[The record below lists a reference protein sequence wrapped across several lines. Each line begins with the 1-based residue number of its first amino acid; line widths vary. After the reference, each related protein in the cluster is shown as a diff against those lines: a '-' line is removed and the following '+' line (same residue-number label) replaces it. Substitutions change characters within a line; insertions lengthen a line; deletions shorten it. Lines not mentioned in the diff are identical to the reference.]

1 MHAEIE
7 SRKAEIAEICRR
19 YGVRRLDLF
28 GSAAR
33 GEDFDPASSDADF
46 LVDFQR
52 PLPRYMLRRFMGL
65 KSELAEA
72 LGRDID
78 LCSMGAIRNKRL
90 QEHIDRS
97 RETVYDRATWSGS

>member
-7 SRKAEIAEICRR
+7 SRKADIAEICRR

-28 GSAAR
+28 GSGAR
-33 GEDFDPASSDADF
+33 GTDFDPASSDADF

-52 PLPRYMLRRFMGL
+52 PLPRNMLSRFMGL
-65 KSELAEA
+65 KSDLAET
-72 LGRDID
+72 LGRDVD

-90 QEHIDRS
+90 QAHIDSS
-97 RETVYDRATWSGS
+97 RETVYDHAA